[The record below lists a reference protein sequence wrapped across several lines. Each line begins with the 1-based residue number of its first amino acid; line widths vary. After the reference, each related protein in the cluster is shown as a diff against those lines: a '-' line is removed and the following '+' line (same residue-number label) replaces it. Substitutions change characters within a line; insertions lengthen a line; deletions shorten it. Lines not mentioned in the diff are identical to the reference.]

1 MTETPTEVP
10 EGYSLEHG
18 WRTLALAG
26 GAVGLVGILAIALP
40 FVTGLSVT
48 IGLGAL
54 LVVAGIVHGVHTFTA
69 RGWRGSLWQAALAV
83 VSVVAGLMLL
93 VNPLVGL
100 ATLTILLVA
109 YLLVDGLAELWM
121 AVRMADQPGRAAI
134 ALSGLVSLVLAG
146 LIWAGFPTNATWAL
160 GLLVGVGIL
169 VTGVSMVTVA
179 YTGRKLEAGA
189 PAGEP
194 RRA

>member
-1 MTETPTEVP
+1 MTETPVETT
-10 EGYSLEHG
+10 EGYALEHG

-83 VSVVAGLMLL
+83 VSVVAGLVLL

-134 ALSGLVSLVLAG
+134 GLSGLVSLVLAG
-146 LIWAGFPTNATWAL
+146 IIWAGFPADATWAL
-160 GLLVGVGIL
+160 GLLVGVGIF
-169 VTGVSMVTVA
+169 VTGVSMVAVA